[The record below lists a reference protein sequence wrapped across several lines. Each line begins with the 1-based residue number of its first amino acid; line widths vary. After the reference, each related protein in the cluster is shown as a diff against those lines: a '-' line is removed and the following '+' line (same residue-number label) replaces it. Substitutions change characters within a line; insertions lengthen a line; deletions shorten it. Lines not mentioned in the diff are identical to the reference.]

1 MRKTKEQVFRYVSF
15 RDYTDVDWSEIA
27 SWIKAHYGS
36 GLHRPRH
43 PKINSDKAEFFDWIK
58 KECLAEGD
66 VIIGNGFMG
75 AFHELPDRITDD
87 AFEVL
92 GWYDAEGVLHR
103 QAKELHYRDA
113 NIIWQVV
120 DEEMTKSYYQR
131 LREDGYTFSVSLGTI
146 IKRNLPAVNSIFK
159 FSRNGKDGIGV
170 IDSYMDKA
178 AHMVVSLIDNIE
190 TDYWVPTAQLDILKL
205 GKKETTAFF
214 LSLEQ
219 QGMSWDAS
227 EHKLILHIKRAVTG
241 GTYWFINDRFGISSD
256 KETGTKVDGE
266 RYKNRNYFLDYQEA
280 LRFRELIYKL
290 RGEG

>member
-1 MRKTKEQVFRYVSF
+1 MRKTKEQIFRYVSF
-15 RDYTDVDWSEIA
+15 RDYTDADWTEIA

-58 KECLAEGD
+58 KDCLAEGD
-66 VIIGNGFMG
+66 VVIGNGFMG
-75 AFHELPDRITDD
+75 AFHELPDRIADD
-87 AFEVL
+87 VFEVL
-92 GWYDAEGVLHR
+92 GWYDAGGVLHR
-103 QAKELHYRDA
+103 QPMELHYSEA
-113 NIIWQVV
+113 NVSWQVV

-131 LREDGYTFSVSLGTI
+131 LREDGYTFAISLGSIT
-146 IKRNLPAVNSIFK
+146 KRNLPAVNTIFK
-159 FSRNGKDGIGV
+159 FSRNGKEGVGV

-178 AHMVVSLIDNIE
+178 AHMAVSLMDAIE
-190 TDYWVPTAQLDILKL
+190 ADYWVPTAQLDILKL
-205 GKKETTAFF
+205 GKKETITFF
-214 LSLEQ
+214 LALEQ
-219 QGMSWDAS
+219 NGMSWDTS
-227 EHKLILHIKRAVTG
+227 EHKLISHIKRAVTG

-256 KETGTKVDGE
+256 KETGTKVDSE

>member
-15 RDYTDVDWSEIA
+15 RDYTDADWTEIA

-58 KECLAEGD
+58 KDCLAEGD
-66 VIIGNGFMG
+66 VVIGNGFMG
-75 AFHELPDRITDD
+75 AFHELPDRIADD
-87 AFEVL
+87 VFEVL

-103 QAKELHYRDA
+103 QPMELHYSEA
-113 NIIWQVV
+113 NVSWQVV

-131 LREDGYTFSVSLGTI
+131 LREDGYTFAISLGSIT
-146 IKRNLPAVNSIFK
+146 KRNLPAVNTIFK
-159 FSRNGKDGIGV
+159 FSRNGKEGVGV

-178 AHMVVSLIDNIE
+178 AHMAVSLMDAIE
-190 TDYWVPTAQLDILKL
+190 ADYWVPTAQLDILKL
-205 GKKETTAFF
+205 GKKETITFF
-214 LSLEQ
+214 LALEQ
-219 QGMSWDAS
+219 NGMSWDTS
-227 EHKLILHIKRAVTG
+227 EHKLISHIKRAVTG